1 MVGRLTSDTTGHFR
15 DCIVRP
21 DARRALLVVL
31 LCASG
36 PATARAQA
44 NLENRPL
51 KPSFWH
57 AAAGVAAVN
66 FITWGYDWY
75 VQRWPWA
82 NVGTAAWGHNLRTG
96 FVWDNDLFLDNNL
109 AHPYHGSFYHSS
121 ARASGFGFF
130 GSLPFVAMGSATWE
144 LFGENIPASLND
156 FIMTTLG
163 GSAIGEVMYR
173 LSSLLGSRH
182 MPGPTVVAREL
193 GALALSPI
201 GRTQSLV
208 SPGRDGIVQPTEAVS
223 SLSFGSRLGH
233 PFFDLAVR
241 YGSPFSVQTLRP
253 YDAFEFRV
261 QVSPQ
266 PGVRGIREV
275 AISGLLARKQ
285 LGRSASSGTVLGV
298 FQHYDYDD
306 LSAFDIMGQSVSGAL
321 LYQRQL
327 GVRNRLEL
335 GAHLEGVL
343 FGGISADYGFEWH
356 RDYDLGS
363 GAGTRLNAAF
373 SRDGHEWLRLESRL
387 MWLHS
392 LHGSDGNH
400 VATIVRAAAAVPLF
414 GPVGLGGDLAVAT
427 RHSSYP
433 HAASVTR
440 RVPEMRAYLTWS
452 P

>member
-1 MVGRLTSDTTGHFR
+1 VVGLTSGSTGYIR
-15 DCIVRP
+15 DYIVRL
-21 DARRALLVVL
+21 DARPALFAIL

-36 PATARAQA
+36 PETARAQA
-44 NLENRPL
+44 YAENRPL

-82 NVGTAAWGHNLRTG
+82 NVGTVAWGHNLRKG

-121 ARASGFGFF
+121 ARSSGFGFF
-130 GSLPFVAMGSATWE
+130 GSLPFVVAGSATWE

-156 FIMTTLG
+156 FITTTLG

-173 LSSLLGSRH
+173 LSSLLGSKRA
-182 MPGPTVVAREL
+182 PGPTVVAREL

-223 SLSFGSRLGH
+223 SLSLGSRFGH

-241 YGSPFSVQTLRP
+241 YGSPFSGGTLRP
-253 YDAFEFRV
+253 YDAFRFRV

-275 AISGLLARKQ
+275 AISGLLARKR
-285 LGRSASSGTVLGV
+285 LEESAGSQTVLGL

-306 LSAFDIMGQSVSGAL
+306 LSAFDVMGHSVSGAL
-321 LYQRQL
+321 LYQRRVGL
-327 GVRNRLEL
+327 RNRLEL

-343 FGGISADYGFEWH
+343 FGGVTSDYGFEIR

-363 GAGTRLNAAF
+363 GAGARLNAAF
-373 SRDGHEWLRLESRL
+373 MRDGHEWLRVESRL

-400 VATIVRAAAAVPLF
+400 LVTIVRAAAALPLL

-433 HAASVTR
+433 HAPSATR

>member
-1 MVGRLTSDTTGHFR
+1 MGRLTSGSMEQIR
-15 DCIVRP
+15 NYIVRL
-21 DARRALLVVL
+21 DARRALLVLL

-44 NLENRPL
+44 HVESRPL
-51 KPSFWH
+51 KPNFWH

-82 NVGTAAWGHNLRTG
+82 NVSPAAWGHNLRTG

-130 GSLPFVAMGSATWE
+130 GSLPFVAVGSATWE

-173 LSSLLGSRH
+173 LSSLLGSRRA
-182 MPGPTVVAREL
+182 PGPTVVAREL
-193 GALALSPI
+193 SALALSPI

-223 SLSFGSRLGH
+223 TLSVGSRFGH

-241 YGSPFSVQTLRP
+241 YGSPFSGTTLRP
-253 YDAFEFRV
+253 YDAFDFRV

-266 PGVRGIREV
+266 PGVRGVREV
-275 AISGLLARKQ
+275 AISGLLARKR
-285 LGRSASSGTVLGV
+285 LGESPGSQTLLGL

-306 LSAFDIMGQSVSGAL
+306 LSAFDLMGTSVSGAL
-321 LYQRQL
+321 LYQRRL
-327 GVRNRLEL
+327 GLRNRLEL

-343 FGGISADYGFEWH
+343 FGGVSSDYGFEWH
-356 RDYDLGS
+356 RDYDL
-363 GAGTRLNAAF
+363 
-373 SRDGHEWLRLESRL
+373 
-387 MWLHS
+387 
-392 LHGSDGNH
+392 
-400 VATIVRAAAAVPLF
+400 
-414 GPVGLGGDLAVAT
+414 
-427 RHSSYP
+427 
-433 HAASVTR
+433 
-440 RVPEMRAYLTWS
+440 
-452 P
+452 